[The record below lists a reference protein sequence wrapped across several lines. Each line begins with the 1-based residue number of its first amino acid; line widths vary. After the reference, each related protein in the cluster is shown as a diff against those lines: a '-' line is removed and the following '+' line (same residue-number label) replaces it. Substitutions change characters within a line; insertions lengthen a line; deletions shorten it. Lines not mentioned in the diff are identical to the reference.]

1 MKHVIL
7 TLLGWAKEEL
17 IAEGEMMM
25 SQGSPTECILVLM
38 VVVVLLASPSRRR
51 KEKPHGKETDA
62 SKWMKQRTYMLT
74 YVRTYMQDGI
84 EGK

>member
-1 MKHVIL
+1 
-7 TLLGWAKEEL
+7 
-17 IAEGEMMM
+17 MMM

-62 SKWMKQRTYMLT
+62 SK
-74 YVRTYMQDGI
+74 
-84 EGK
+84 